1 MWGKCSPPFTLSSFP
16 PFCSFAFTPSPF
28 IYGPPSPTA
37 DTMTYSLLYPCKAF
51 KLEIIEYF
59 PGSEN
64 YATDRGFICS
74 SLAYSPPLQHSSE
87 NWSIFWFWARCLPP
101 RRITTTFNFSICR
114 WPVVKMVVTPESIV
128 TYPEHSVDVILEFPT
143 VQCTVNENSSQ
154 DIDLPE
160 FWLELFYCGHD
171 IFCSS
176 ATVISPHSNSTV
188 PTTLYAELVRG
199 FPRHRLV
206 QLRCELFGLAGNY
219 AVKLRAA
226 RNSSTFIT
234 QTAFIKVWQS
244 D

>member
-1 MWGKCSPPFTLSSFP
+1 
-16 PFCSFAFTPSPF
+16 
-28 IYGPPSPTA
+28 
-37 DTMTYSLLYPCKAF
+37 
-51 KLEIIEYF
+51 
-59 PGSEN
+59 
-64 YATDRGFICS
+64 
-74 SLAYSPPLQHSSE
+74 
-87 NWSIFWFWARCLPP
+87 
-101 RRITTTFNFSICR
+101 
-114 WPVVKMVVTPESIV
+114 MVVTPESIV

-176 ATVISPHSNSTV
+176 VTVISPHSNSTV